1 MSGLGGGQMSE
12 VLKLEI
18 ARLVSEAASK
28 GDFLDIGSALQEL
41 FSLDE
46 SAKAKRRD
54 LVNALVSESLR
65 SGVTPQLPI
74 V

>member
-1 MSGLGGGQMSE
+1 MSE

-18 ARLVSEAASK
+18 ARLVSEAAAS
-28 GDFLDIGSALQEL
+28 GGFLDIGHALQEL
-41 FSLDE
+41 FTLDE

-65 SGVTPQLPI
+65 TGVTPQLPI